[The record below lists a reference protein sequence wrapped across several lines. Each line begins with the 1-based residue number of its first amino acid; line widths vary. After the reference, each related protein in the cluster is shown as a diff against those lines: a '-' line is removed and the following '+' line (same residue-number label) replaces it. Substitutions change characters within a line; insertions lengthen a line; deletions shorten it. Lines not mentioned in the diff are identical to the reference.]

1 MYITQKKKKKKKKAS
16 GHVAAALGRSKYGP
30 LFL

>member
-1 MYITQKKKKKKKKAS
+1 MYITQKKKKKKKAS